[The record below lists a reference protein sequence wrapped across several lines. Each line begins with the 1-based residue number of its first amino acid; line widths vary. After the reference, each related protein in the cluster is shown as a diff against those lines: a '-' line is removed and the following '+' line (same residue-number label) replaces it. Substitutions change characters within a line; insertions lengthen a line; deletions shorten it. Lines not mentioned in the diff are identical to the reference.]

1 MKKSMNNFGY
11 QHRKINIFIILNMC
25 IYIYDYKG
33 YLNCIV
39 VKNNYNL
46 SGNLLIKAYS
56 NLIFLSIL
64 EQKLK
69 QLHPEME
76 IMEILYLLKLELYSM
91 KSVNLYIYF
100 EITYNLKY
108 MCIYCIK
115 KKEKKKKQIKN
126 KLNISN
132 NIKYF
137 FDFVSF
143 LSKYSPPSC

>member
-1 MKKSMNNFGY
+1 
-11 QHRKINIFIILNMC
+11 MC

-115 KKEKKKKQIKN
+115 KKRKEEETNKKQIKY
-126 KLNISN
+126 
-132 NIKYF
+132 IK
-137 FDFVSF
+137 
-143 LSKYSPPSC
+143 

>member
-1 MKKSMNNFGY
+1 
-11 QHRKINIFIILNMC
+11 
-25 IYIYDYKG
+25 
-33 YLNCIV
+33 
-39 VKNNYNL
+39 
-46 SGNLLIKAYS
+46 
-56 NLIFLSIL
+56 
-64 EQKLK
+64 
-69 QLHPEME
+69 ME

-91 KSVNLYIYF
+91 KSVDLYIYF

-108 MCIYCIK
+108 IHVHILYK